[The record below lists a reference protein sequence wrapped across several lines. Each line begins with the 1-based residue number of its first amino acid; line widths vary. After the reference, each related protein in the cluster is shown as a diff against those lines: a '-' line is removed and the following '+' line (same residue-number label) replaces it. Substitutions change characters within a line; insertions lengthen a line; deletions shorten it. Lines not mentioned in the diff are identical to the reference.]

1 MKSVSLI
8 NAAARPGTDT
18 AARAAVS
25 LTPAPR
31 WDPRLYQIATLAGL
45 LGYGVFWLD
54 LEVQT
59 PTAVAIVVTAL
70 VAQLA
75 CTRLTA
81 RGRFD
86 PRSALISALSLC
98 LLLRTGSLGLAILAA
113 GVAIASKFTLRVRDK
128 HLFNPTNFALVAMML
143 ATGQVWVSPGQ
154 WGSGLVFAFLLASAG
169 GLVVNRAAR
178 ADVTLAFLAS
188 WASLLVARSLW
199 LGEPLAMA
207 VHRLENGALVLFAFF
222 MISDP
227 RTTPDSRAGRVL
239 FATLVALGAY
249 AVQFKLFRTNGLLWS
264 LAVSSAPRLV
274 EYFDDDPCSPRYPA
288 TLQAP
293 RGMTATRGD
302 AAAERARG
310 LGVTIE
316 ARYTVGEYDILI
328 LSARESGGLGTW
340 LRDNGYRVPA
350 GASSILGSYLKQGM
364 EFFVAG
370 VELEEQG
377 GL

>member
-1 MKSVSLI
+1 MQAITPVET
-8 NAAARPGTDT
+8 AAHPAV
-18 AARAAVS
+18 ARAA
-25 LTPAPR
+25 APVLPERR

-45 LGYGVFWLD
+45 LGYGVVWLD
-54 LEVQT
+54 LEVQAE
-59 PTAVAIVVTAL
+59 TAVAIVVTAL
-70 VAQLA
+70 VVQLVGA
-75 CTRLTA
+75 RLTG

-113 GVAIASKFTLRVRDK
+113 GVAIASKFTLRVRAK
-128 HLFNPTNFALVAMML
+128 HVFNPTNFALVAMML

-199 LGEPLAMA
+199 LGEPLAIA

-239 FATLVALGAY
+239 FAMLVALGTY
-249 AVQFKLFRTNGLLWS
+249 AVQFKLFRSNGLLWS
-264 LAVSSAPRLV
+264 LAVCSLLV
-274 EYFDDDPCSPRYPA
+274 PLIDRVLPGSRYQWSRSPCS
-288 TLQAP
+288 T
-293 RGMTATRGD
+293 
-302 AAAERARG
+302 
-310 LGVTIE
+310 
-316 ARYTVGEYDILI
+316 
-328 LSARESGGLGTW
+328 S
-340 LRDNGYRVPA
+340 
-350 GASSILGSYLKQGM
+350 
-364 EFFVAG
+364 
-370 VELEEQG
+370 
-377 GL
+377 

>member
-1 MKSVSLI
+1 MKPASLI
-8 NAAARPGTDT
+8 NAAALLGTDT

-25 LTPAPR
+25 VTPAPR
-31 WDPRLYQIATLAGL
+31 WDPRLYQIATLVGL
-45 LGYGVFWLD
+45 LGYGVVWLD
-54 LEVQT
+54 LEVQAE
-59 PTAVAIVVTAL
+59 TAVAIVVTAL

-75 CTRLTA
+75 STRLTA
-81 RGRFD
+81 RRRFD

-128 HLFNPTNFALVAMML
+128 HVFNPTNFALVAMML
-143 ATGQVWVSPGQ
+143 ATGEVWVSPGQ

-188 WASLLVARSLW
+188 WASLLVAHSLW
-199 LGEPLAMA
+199 LGEPLAIA

-227 RTTPDSRAGRVL
+227 RTTPDSRGGRVL

-264 LAVSSAPRLV
+264 LAVCSLLV
-274 EYFDDDPCSPRYPA
+274 PLIDRVLPGSRYQWRRSP
-288 TLQAP
+288 
-293 RGMTATRGD
+293 
-302 AAAERARG
+302 
-310 LGVTIE
+310 
-316 ARYTVGEYDILI
+316 
-328 LSARESGGLGTW
+328 
-340 LRDNGYRVPA
+340 
-350 GASSILGSYLKQGM
+350 
-364 EFFVAG
+364 
-370 VELEEQG
+370 
-377 GL
+377 